1 MCVLVHVHIVI
12 LLYCTVRYIHDM
24 YVPHE
29 CVMYM
34 QVQEGVQLIVCHIIH
49 VHVGGVVYE
58 ASYYI

>member
-1 MCVLVHVHIVI
+1 MVHMCVHTCTSSY
-12 LLYCTVRYIHDM
+12 YCTVRYIHDM

>member
-1 MCVLVHVHIVI
+1 MWYTCVYVHIVI
-12 LLYCTVRYIHDM
+12 LRYIHDM